1 MLEILKFNEDEYTF
15 PCLIVLG
22 CFDGMHIG
30 HTDLLKKA
38 KLQAKINGLDLG
50 VMMFSEGKGG
60 KQVYTFEERV
70 EFLEQFNVK
79 FVLKIDFNDEF
90 KKIKPLDFLQAIEE
104 KINVKA
110 YMSGKDF
117 KFGAGAKGKSST
129 LKSFC
134 EDEENG
140 VWYMPVKDV
149 TYGEQKIS
157 TSYIKTLLEEGDI
170 KTANELLGRN
180 FSVTGKVINGADR
193 GGKLI
198 GIPTMNLQ
206 YPESKIQIKQGVYA
220 ICCKIGESVYNGVAN
235 YGARPTFGETN
246 MLLEVHLIGYNG
258 ENYDTEITVE
268 FLYFIREIATFE
280 CADALKQQLI
290 ADINGVVSANTD
302 LNSDIKT
309 ENQVLDTAAV
319 EELAAADGSANNSQT
334 SVETADLPNEDGQSL
349 VETANIPEE
358 DGQTL
363 VETAEDEQ
371 FEAELEEDAPA
382 EITEQPQTNENEVS
396 ENSAELPQEN
406 SNDVA
411 DNNAVAAQA
420 ENEQETSDEGF
431 TQQTDGEEN

>member
-30 HTDLLKKA
+30 HSDLLKKA

-140 VWYMPVKDV
+140 VWYMPVKDI

-157 TSYIKTLLEEGDI
+157 TSYIKTLLENGDI

-206 YPESKIQIKQGVYA
+206 YPENKIQIKQGVYA
-220 ICCKIGESVYNGVAN
+220 ICCKIGETVYNGVAN

-246 MLLEVHLIGYNG
+246 MLLEAHLIGYNG
-258 ENYDTEITVE
+258 ENYGAEITVE
-268 FLYFIREIATFE
+268 FLYFIREIGTFE
-280 CADALKQQLI
+280 CAEALKEQLI
-290 ADINGVVSANTD
+290 TDINGVVSANAD

-309 ENQVLDTAAV
+309 ENQELDNAAV
-319 EELAAADGSANNSQT
+319 EELAATDGSADNAQT
-334 SVETADLPNEDGQSL
+334 SVETATVPDEG
-349 VETANIPEE
+349 
-358 DGQTL
+358 GQTL

-371 FEAELEEDAPA
+371 FETELEEEAPA
-382 EITEQPQTNENEVS
+382 EVTEQSQTNENDASENPVELQQEDSNDVS
-396 ENSAELPQEN
+396 ENHLVVSEE
-406 SNDVA
+406 
-411 DNNAVAAQA
+411 
-420 ENEQETSDEGF
+420 ENERETVDESF
-431 TQQTDGEEN
+431 TQQSDGEEN